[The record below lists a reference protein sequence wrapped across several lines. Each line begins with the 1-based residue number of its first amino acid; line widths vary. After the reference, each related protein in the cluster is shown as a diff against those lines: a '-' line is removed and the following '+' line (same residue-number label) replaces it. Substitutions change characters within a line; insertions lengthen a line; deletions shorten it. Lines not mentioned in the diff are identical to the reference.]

1 MTDPIDKDNVP
12 PPRRMKRKRWLPSLI
27 WLVPIVA
34 LVVGGTLMARVIL
47 ARGAQ
52 ITVTFSSAEGIE
64 AGKTRVKYK
73 SVDIGVVK
81 SIGLTDDRSGAVAL
95 IELTHDGKAFA
106 VSDARFWV
114 VRPRVAA
121 GSVSGLGTLLS
132 GAYIGVD
139 GAPTTGNPRSR
150 GWTRRPPS
158 TPTPL
163 ASNSRCM
170 RQISAR
176 SISVRRC
183 TSAAC
188 V

>member
-1 MTDPIDKDNVP
+1 MTDPVDNENIP
-12 PPRRMKRKRWLPSLI
+12 APRRMKRKRWLPSLI

-34 LVVGGTLMARVIL
+34 LTVGATLMARVIL

-52 ITVTFSSAEGIE
+52 VTVTFSSAEGIE

-81 SIGLTDDRSGAVAL
+81 AVGLTDDRSGAVVL

-106 VSDARFWV
+106 ASDTRFWV

-121 GSVSGLGTLLS
+121 GSISGLGTLLS

-139 GAPTTGNPRSR
+139 GGRSQEKK
-150 GWTRRPPS
+150 S
-158 TPTPL
+158 
-163 ASNSRCM
+163 
-170 RQISAR
+170 
-176 SISVRRC
+176 
-183 TSAAC
+183 
-188 V
+188 